1 MAVVYPKKILI
12 VDDEPDVLTSLRNI
26 LQRAGFIVFTAST
39 GEAALEVSVT
49 NLPDLIFLDIV
60 LPGMEGSEVA
70 AVLRENPKTAQIPI
84 VFLTGIISK
93 EEESQGSVRSG
104 RHYVLAKPASKED
117 ILAMIQ
123 NVLPA

>member
-26 LQRAGFIVFTAST
+26 LQRANFIVFSAAT
-39 GEAALEVSVT
+39 GEEALEIAI
-49 NLPDLIFLDIV
+49 NKLPDLIFLDIV

-70 AVLRENPKTAQIPI
+70 AALLDNPQTASIPI
-84 VFLTGIISK
+84 VFLTGIINK
-93 EEESQGSVRSG
+93 EEESSGSVKAG

-117 ILAMIQ
+117 ILEMIR
-123 NVLPA
+123 NVL